1 MAVWD
6 LPPNKLLS
14 PFNVHLSPSINI
26 PHHTLAFIALLQE
39 TKKQCGKKT
48 LQNRTS
54 RKVYLYLYGQ
64 NAMYRESKE
73 SETLLILK

>member
-26 PHHTLAFIALLQE
+26 RHHTLSRIHCCKRQSCAA
-39 TKKQCGKKT
+39 KT
-48 LQNRTS
+48 LQIRTS
-54 RKVYLYLYGQ
+54 RKVYLYGQ